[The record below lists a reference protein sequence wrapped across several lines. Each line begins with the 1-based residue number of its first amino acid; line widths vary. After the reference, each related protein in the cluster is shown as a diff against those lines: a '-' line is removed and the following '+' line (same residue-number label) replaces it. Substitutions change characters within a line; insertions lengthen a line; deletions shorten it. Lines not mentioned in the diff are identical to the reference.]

1 VESIPRLA
9 APLIALA
16 LATAGCAPARGD
28 TVGAATTRPPSVAR
42 ATPPEPRVVQ
52 TGKASWYGDPHHGR
66 KTASGEVFDM
76 YALTAAHRTLPL
88 GSRVRVTN
96 LANGRAVDVRINDRG
111 PVIPDRI
118 IDLSFA
124 AARALGG
131 VGAGVFR
138 VRIAVVE

>member
-1 VESIPRLA
+1 
-9 APLIALA
+9 
-16 LATAGCAPARGD
+16 GD
-28 TVGAATTRPPSVAR
+28 TVGAATTRPPSVARATTPEPRR

-111 PVIPDRI
+111 PTLADRI
-118 IDLSFA
+118 IDLSYA
-124 AARALGG
+124 AARALG
-131 VGAGVFR
+131 
-138 VRIAVVE
+138 